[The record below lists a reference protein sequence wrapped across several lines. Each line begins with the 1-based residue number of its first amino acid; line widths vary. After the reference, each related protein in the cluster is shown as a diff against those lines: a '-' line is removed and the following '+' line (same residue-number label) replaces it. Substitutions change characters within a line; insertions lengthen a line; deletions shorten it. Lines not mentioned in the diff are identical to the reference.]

1 MKKNSIKKLS
11 GNRFLSISDK
21 EVEIYSL
28 NNNNQYS
35 CIKIFPIFNVFQCY
49 ELMKINLFF

>member
-1 MKKNSIKKLS
+1 MKKKKSIKKLS
-11 GNRFLSISDK
+11 ENRFLSISDK

-35 CIKIFPIFNVFQCY
+35 CIKIFPISDVVMK
-49 ELMKINLFF
+49 LKINLFF